1 MAGSVLRADRP
12 FLYPNLRQ
20 RLTGSGNIAMEGSM
34 LQKATKHTA
43 PRKMLIRR
51 HSAVTRI
58 THWINAL
65 CLALLLM
72 SGLQIFNAHPAL
84 YWGDISTFEKPLAV
98 IGGFP
103 GWATIPS
110 YQDLGAGR
118 VWHFFFAWVFVVNG
132 TVCLL
137 VSLASRHL
145 ASDLIPTRA
154 ALARIGPAVR
164 EHMRLRF
171 PKGEDARRYNVLQQ
185 LTYLAVI
192 FGLLP
197 LVIATG
203 LCMSPQMN
211 AAMPWSPELFG
222 GRQSARTL
230 HFIVAAALVLFVVIH
245 VAMVMLSGF
254 WNNMR
259 SMITGRYTIH
269 LGVGHADAPES

>member
-1 MAGSVLRADRP
+1 
-12 FLYPNLRQ
+12 
-20 RLTGSGNIAMEGSM
+20 M
-34 LQKATKHTA
+34 LQQIALRPA
-43 PRKMLIRR
+43 RNRKVLIRR

-84 YWGDISTFEKPLAV
+84 YWGEISTFEKPLAI
-98 IGGFP
+98 IGNFP

-110 YQDLGAGR
+110 YHDLGSGR
-118 VWHFFFAWVFVVNG
+118 LWHFFFAWVFVLNG
-132 TVCLL
+132 AAYLL
-137 VSLASRHL
+137 VSLLSRHL
-145 ASDLIPTRA
+145 GRDLIPTRA
-154 ALARIGPAVR
+154 ELGHVGGAVL
-164 EHMRLRF
+164 EHVRLRF
-171 PKGEDARRYNVLQQ
+171 PKGEEARRYNVLQQ

-211 AAMPWSPELFG
+211 AAAPWLPELFG

-230 HFIVAAALVLFVVIH
+230 HFLAASGLAVFVIVH
-245 VAMVMLSGF
+245 VAMVVLSGF

-259 SMITGRYTIH
+259 SMITGRYAIE
-269 LGVGHADAPES
+269 LGGEDAHPSQS